1 VDGLLGGYRSE
12 VFDEMVDAEG
22 TPYPHTKSIYEALQ
36 LLSVADLDERGAARA
51 RSFLEQG
58 ITFSS
63 SGHEWVFPLDLVPR
77 LVSEHEWE
85 HIEAGVVQRVRAL
98 EAFLADVYGERH
110 VLADRVVP
118 HSLVVTSRNFV
129 RTAAGVQPPNG
140 VRVHVAG
147 IDLVRGVDG
156 VLRVLEDNL
165 RVPSGISYVVEN
177 REALTRVFPGL
188 FLEQQVQPV
197 AGFVATLLGS
207 LRAAAPAGVDD
218 PTVVLLTPG
227 VHNSAYFE
235 HAFLAR
241 KMGIELVEGRDLL
254 CRNNVLYMRTTS
266 GERRVDV
273 VYRRIDDGFL
283 DPLQSRS
290 ASVIGCPG
298 LVNAIRAG
306 NVAMANALGNG
317 VADDKLTYTYVPA
330 LIEYFLGE
338 KPLLPNV
345 PSFRLDDPDV
355 RAHCLARADEFV
367 FKPVDGSGGHG
378 IVIGPRATE
387 AELDEVRHKVLAEPR
402 AWIAQ
407 ELVLLS
413 TVPSQDADRLVP
425 RHVDLRPFATNDG
438 ARIHVLPGGLTRV
451 ALREG
456 SLVVNSSQGG
466 GSKDTWVLTSM
477 PARPSAPDGSV
488 ELPPA
493 VLPAEAPDPGPGTEQ
508 AQQQQQAKQQQ
519 AQQQQA
525 RQQPVWPPC

>member
-1 VDGLLGGYRSE
+1 MLADYRSPA
-12 VFDEMVDAEG
+12 FDEMVDAAG
-22 TPYPHTKSIYEALQ
+22 SPYPHTKSLYDALQ
-36 LLSVADLDERGAARA
+36 LLTSADLSERGAVRA

-63 SGHEWVFPLDLVPR
+63 SGREWVFPLDLIPR
-77 LVSEHEWE
+77 LITEREWE

-98 EAFLADVYGERH
+98 EAFLADVYGERR
-110 VLADRVVP
+110 VLLDGVVP
-118 HSLVVTSRNFV
+118 NSLVTTSTNFQ
-129 RTAAGVQPPNG
+129 RAAAGIRPAGG
-140 VRVHVAG
+140 VRVHLAG
-147 IDLVRGVDG
+147 IDLVRGSDG
-156 VLRVLEDNL
+156 VVRVLEDNL

-177 REALTRVFPGL
+177 RAALTRVFPGL

-197 AGFVATLLGS
+197 ASFVQTILES
-207 LRAAAPAGVDD
+207 LRASAPAGVAD

-254 CRNNVLYMRTTS
+254 CRDNVLYMRTTA

-273 VYRRIDDGFL
+273 VYRRIDDDYL
-283 DPLQSRS
+283 DPLQFRPDSM
-290 ASVIGCPG
+290 IGCPG
-298 LVNAIRAG
+298 LVNAARAG
-306 NVAMANALGNG
+306 KVTLANAIGNG
-317 VADDKLTYTYVPA
+317 VADDKLTYTYVPD
-330 LIEYFLGE
+330 LIEYYLGE

-345 PSFRLDDPDV
+345 PTFRLDDPDV
-355 RAHCLARADEFV
+355 RAACLARADQLV

-378 IVIGPRATE
+378 IVIGPHAT
-387 AELDEVRHKVLAEPR
+387 DEELAEVARKVEELPR

-413 TVPSQDADRLVP
+413 TVPSQDGEQLVP

-438 ARIHVLPGGLTRV
+438 ERVRVLPGGLTRV

-466 GSKDTWVLTSM
+466 GSKDTWVLTS
-477 PARPSAPDGSV
+477 RPSRSEPV
-488 ELPPA
+488 ELPMDVVA
-493 VLPAEAPDPGPGTEQ
+493 SALPAAAPDPGPGTEQ
-508 AQQQQQAKQQQ
+508 AQQQQQA
-519 AQQQQA
+519 AQ
-525 RQQPVWPPC
+525 C